1 MLVLTYRILV
11 GIFFKNNIMETL
23 VKIIEEKMLLIEQ
36 LESQLVESQKEI
48 KYQKDSKLDWYR
60 KFVELEE
67 TLKTT
72 DNE

>member
-1 MLVLTYRILV
+1 MPILTYWILV

-23 VKIIEEKMLLIEQ
+23 VKIIEEKMLLIEE
-36 LESQLVESQKEI
+36 LEAKLIERKKQVEYEQER
-48 KYQKDSKLDWYR
+48 KLDWYT
-60 KFVELEE
+60 KFIKLEE

>member
-1 MLVLTYRILV
+1 MPILTYRILV
-11 GIFFKNNIMETL
+11 GIFFKNNMETL
-23 VKIIEEKMLLIEQ
+23 VKIIEEKMLLIEE
-36 LESQLVESQKEI
+36 LEAKLIERKKQVEYEQER
-48 KYQKDSKLDWYR
+48 KLDWYR